1 MSSGRWYRAVVSRP
15 NPGSRV
21 LPILSTRF
29 RAPWTIVAS
38 LCLLTGCATTP
49 VPSKPAAH
57 LVVNNLTDYRW
68 RIEIRRP
75 TGNPV
80 RDLQLVAQS
89 SQSVDLEGS
98 DYVIEQS
105 AQAEGAPSNL
115 SRSISVRLEPGQTY
129 VWRLATLLSGQGG
142 PEGQR

>member
-1 MSSGRWYRAVVSRP
+1 MAFVSGP
-15 NPGSRV
+15 NPGSSV
-21 LPILSTRF
+21 LPAPSTRF
-29 RAPWTIVAS
+29 RVPWLVAAC
-38 LCLLTGCATTP
+38 LCILTGCATPP
-49 VPSKPAAH
+49 VASHPAAH
-57 LVVNNLTDYRW
+57 LIVNNLTDYRW

-129 VWRLATLLSGQGG
+129 VWRLATLLSGQGEA
-142 PEGQR
+142 EGQH